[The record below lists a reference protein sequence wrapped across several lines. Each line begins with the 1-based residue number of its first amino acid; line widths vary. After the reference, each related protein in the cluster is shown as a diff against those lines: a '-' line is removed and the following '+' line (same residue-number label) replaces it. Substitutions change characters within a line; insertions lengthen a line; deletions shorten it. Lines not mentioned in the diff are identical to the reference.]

1 MVRFLTIALALA
13 FPGYCLDSTENEL
26 YRAAIAA
33 ASSALQLRDTA
44 GAQAW
49 LERAPEKQRGW
60 EWRYL
65 NARARQAAHRFP
77 AMEGAVAA
85 VAVSPDGRLV
95 AAAAASRIVVH
106 DAAGR
111 KTAWDG
117 MAPAPVTALAFSPD
131 SRQLAAALEDRTI
144 RLWDVPA
151 GREIWKAEQPGSA
164 AASLAWHPNSP
175 LLAAASAALPPQPGV
190 PRAGLLTILDA
201 ASGEARRRI
210 PFLGGAAT
218 AVSWSLDGARI
229 AAGNEFGALAVWDA
243 AALDRPPLLM
253 TAEAAGG
260 PAAAMASAVFLQ
272 DSGQLMAGYAD
283 GRLLLWDT
291 QDPLKPM
298 ALPKLERAI
307 AAVAAHPRG
316 EWLAALSEDGSLQM
330 FPRATTGP
338 GETLH
343 HAVAAGRCAAV
354 SSDGRRLYTGH
365 ADGTLIEWG
374 ETALDTRRRIWGHP
388 PEALGFEWSPDGKRA
403 ASAARGGTLKL
414 WEAST
419 GQAVWEQYAHQFA
432 ANAVLFSFDQE
443 KLYSAGADGR
453 VQGMD
458 LKSASLVMT
467 FEHAPDARGWTMALS
482 PDGLRFVT
490 GSTRPSAKVFDV
502 MTGATRLTIE
512 GKGDRQ
518 TGEVWGVD
526 WSLDGSLIALG
537 WTGGGAGLFDAATG
551 APKVE
556 LRGHPGP
563 VRGVAFAPD
572 GKTVTTACDDGH
584 LRVFSTADGLLVRTL
599 AGHAA
604 AVFGIDFSP
613 DGSRLASASADHTV
627 RIWDPAT
634 GHSLVRLPVGAPV
647 RRVRFSPDGVR
658 LAVLPP
664 DGRILILDGP
674 VTPGRNPLPGKP

>member
-1 MVRFLTIALALA
+1 MARFLLITLALA
-13 FPGYCLDSTENEL
+13 IPGFCWDGTGDEL

-33 ASSALQLRDTA
+33 ASSALQLQDTA

-49 LERAPEKQRGW
+49 LDRAPEEQRGW
-60 EWRYL
+60 EWRHL

-77 AMEGAVAA
+77 ALEGAVAA

-95 AAAAASRIVVH
+95 AAAGASRIVVH

-111 KTAWDG
+111 NIHWEHA
-117 MAPAPVTALAFSPD
+117 AAAPVTSLAFSPD
-131 SRQLAAALEDRTI
+131 SRQLAAALEDRTV
-144 RLWDVPA
+144 RLWEVPS
-151 GREIWKAEQPGSA
+151 GRELWKAEQPGGAVS
-164 AASLAWHPNSP
+164 SLAWHPESP
-175 LLAAASAALPPQPGV
+175 LIAAASAALPAQPDV
-190 PRAGLLTILDA
+190 KRAGLLTLLDP

-218 AVSWSLDGARI
+218 TVSWSPDGARI

-253 TAEAAGG
+253 TAEIAGG
-260 PAAAMASAVFLQ
+260 PAVALTSAVLLH
-272 DSGQLMAGYAD
+272 DARHVLTGYAD
-283 GRLLLWDT
+283 GRVSLWDT
-291 QDPLKPM
+291 QDPLKPRP
-298 ALPKLERAI
+298 LTKLDRAV

-316 EWLAALSEDGSLQM
+316 EWLAAFSAAGSVQLL
-330 FPRATTGP
+330 RGNAAGP

-354 SSDGRRLYTGH
+354 SPDGRRLYTGH
-365 ADGTLIEWG
+365 ADGTLLEWN
-374 ETALDTRRRIWGHP
+374 ETALESGRRIWSHA

-403 ASAARGGTLKL
+403 VSAARGGTLKF
-414 WEAST
+414 WDAAT
-419 GQAVWEQYAHQFA
+419 GNALWEQYAHQFA
-432 ANAVLFSFDQE
+432 AHAVLFSFDQE

-458 LKSASLVMT
+458 IKTATLVMT

-490 GSTRPSAKVFDV
+490 ASTRPSAKVFDV

-537 WTGGGAGLFDAATG
+537 WTGGGAALLDAATG
-551 APKVE
+551 APKVD
-556 LRGHPGP
+556 LPGHEGA

-572 GKTVTTACDDGH
+572 GKTVATACDDGKI
-584 LRVFSTADGLLVRTL
+584 RMFSAADGTLVKTL
-599 AGHAA
+599 TGHTA

-613 DGSRLASASADHTV
+613 DGARLASASADHTV
-627 RIWDPAT
+627 RIWDPAS
-634 GHSLVRLPVGAPV
+634 GHSLVRLPTGAPA
-647 RRVRFSPDGVR
+647 RRVRFSPDGNR
-658 LAVLPP
+658 LAVLPG
-664 DGRILILDGP
+664 DARILILDGP
-674 VTPGRNPLPGKP
+674 GS